1 MFVGFNLD
9 DLTEYSFSDYLEAG
23 KLYFEERKSKLES
36 ASDSLDKYMCEN
48 GLDADI
54 MQKQW
59 FPEVHA
65 DIFIS
70 HSHDDKDLAVSL
82 AGWLHKKFDLDV
94 FVDSMIWEYA
104 NNLLKKVDNRYCV
117 QTKDGNHT
125 TYSYSRR
132 NRSTSHVHMM
142 LMTALANMIEK
153 SECLFFLHTT
163 NSSPISDIIEERTE
177 SPWIYAELALSRI
190 IRPTMLS
197 RERVKNILHYE
208 PKNLPYGIILEHAD
222 EKEYA
227 IPIWYKLPVN
237 HLQSLSSSD
246 LNDWEESSWQDVPK
260 SVRQSQGW
268 HPLNGLYRLKKVFDS
283 RKLFDSH
290 RLFR

>member
-9 DLTEYSFSDYLEAG
+9 DLTEYSFSDYFEAG
-23 KLYFEERKSKLES
+23 TQYFKEQKSKLES

-70 HSHDDKDLAVSL
+70 HSHNDKDLAVSL
-82 AGWLHKKFDLDV
+82 AGWLHEKFHLGV
-94 FVDSMIWEYA
+94 FVDSMVWGYA
-104 NNLLKKVDNRYCV
+104 NTLLKKIDNAYCV
-117 QTKDGNHT
+117 QAKDGDHT
-125 TYSYSRR
+125 TYSYSQR

-142 LMTALANMIEK
+142 LMTALANMIDK
-153 SECLFFLHTT
+153 SECLFFLHT
-163 NSSPISDIIEERTE
+163 NKSSPISDIIEERTE

-190 IRPTMLS
+190 IRPTMIS
-197 RERVKNILHYE
+197 RERIRNILHCE
-208 PKNLPYGIILEHAD
+208 PEKLLYGVVLEHA
-222 EKEYA
+222 EGEYA

-246 LNDWEESSWQDVPK
+246 LNDWEESSGQDVPK

-290 RLFR
+290 RLFH

>member
-82 AGWLHKKFDLDV
+82 AGWLHEKFDLDV

-117 QTKDGNHT
+117 QTKDSNHT

-142 LMTALANMIEK
+142 LMTALANMI
-153 SECLFFLHTT
+153 
-163 NSSPISDIIEERTE
+163 
-177 SPWIYAELALSRI
+177 
-190 IRPTMLS
+190 
-197 RERVKNILHYE
+197 
-208 PKNLPYGIILEHAD
+208 
-222 EKEYA
+222 
-227 IPIWYKLPVN
+227 
-237 HLQSLSSSD
+237 
-246 LNDWEESSWQDVPK
+246 
-260 SVRQSQGW
+260 
-268 HPLNGLYRLKKVFDS
+268 
-283 RKLFDSH
+283 
-290 RLFR
+290 